1 VILVGICRLNLNGV
15 PEVGKERHM
24 RRSVTQFDLDRRNV
38 QINKLH
44 GGGHCRFRRQTG
56 MRKVA
61 VNIGSPESS
70 LQKVETVEQKRFG

>member
-1 VILVGICRLNLNGV
+1 
-15 PEVGKERHM
+15 M
-24 RRSVTQFDLDRRNV
+24 RRSVTQLDLDRRNV

-44 GGGHCRFRRQTG
+44 GGGYCRFRRLTG

-61 VNIGSPESS
+61 FNIWSPESS